1 MSAPLPTLRPNQV
14 LAALNALGRE
24 QRRPVAELYSLYAL
38 ERVLDRLRHT
48 RYRDDFILKGGI
60 LLAAYRLRRPTGDI
74 DLQAMDFALD
84 VEHVR
89 AVIEEIASVRIDDGL
104 ALSLTSVIVEQIRD
118 DEEYAGLR
126 VIVKEAT
133 LHGRRLPAA
142 VKIDISTGDPI
153 LPEPQTVRL
162 PGLLGGFVEV
172 SGHPLPTVIAE
183 KTVTVLQR
191 GTQSTRWRDY
201 IDVRSLAGRYS
212 FVAGELLAAGM
223 ATAAHRGVE
232 LGSLATVTQA
242 YGAVGQAKW
251 SAWIVKNGVQD
262 VAQAK
267 LDDQIADI
275 VAFADPVYTRA
286 VSTDATWDPNAYA
299 WTDPGRPP

>member
-1 MSAPLPTLRPNQV
+1 MSTQLPALRPEQV
-14 LAALNALGRE
+14 LAALNALGRA

-38 ERVLDRLRHT
+38 ECVLDRLGRT
-48 RYRDDFILKGGI
+48 RYRDDFVLKGGI

-89 AVIEEIASVRIDDGL
+89 AVVEETASVQIDDGL
-104 ALSLTSVIVEQIRD
+104 VLSTNSLAVEQIRD
-118 DEEYAGLR
+118 EEEYTGLR
-126 VIVKEAT
+126 VIVKEVT
-133 LHGRRLPAA
+133 LHGRRLPAGI
-142 VKIDISTGDPI
+142 KLDISTGDPI
-153 LPEPQTVRL
+153 TPAPLTVRL

-201 IDVRSLAGRYS
+201 VDIRSLARRYT
-212 FVAGELLAAGM
+212 FTAGELLASGT
-223 ATAAHRGVE
+223 ATAAHRSVE
-232 LGSLATVTQA
+232 LGPLAAVTRA
-242 YGAVGQAKW
+242 YGAIGQAKW
-251 SAWIVKNGVQD
+251 SAWVAKNGMQD
-262 VAQAK
+262 SAQAN

-275 VAFADPVYTRA
+275 VAFIDPVYTGA
-286 VSTDATWDPNAYA
+286 VTADATWNPNAYA
-299 WTDPGRPP
+299 WTERVPRA